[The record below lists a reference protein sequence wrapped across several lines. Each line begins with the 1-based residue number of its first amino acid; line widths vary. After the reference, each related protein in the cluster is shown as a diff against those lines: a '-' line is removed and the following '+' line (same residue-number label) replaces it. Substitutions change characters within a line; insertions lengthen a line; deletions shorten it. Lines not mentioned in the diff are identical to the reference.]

1 MHVRFNEQLPSMP
14 VHGLGLLVVRCA
26 FHHPE
31 VFHVLLQAL
40 DVFPN
45 RGCPSPVMLDTRST
59 SVLVPREVLAAHA
72 GLAIGIGCGSAS
84 FQVVRFSFVDHHEV
98 SHFDHTSL
106 DALDVVTRA
115 TDQHEYE
122 HVNHAS
128 DSHLTL
134 SDPDRF
140 DQDQVVSGGFAELNG
155 F

>member
-1 MHVRFNEQLPSMP
+1 MF
-14 VHGLGLLVVRCA
+14 
-26 FHHPE
+26 PE
-31 VFHVLLQAL
+31 AK
-40 DVFPN
+40 DVFPQIA
-45 RGCPSPVMLDTRST
+45 D
-59 SVLVPREVLAAHA
+59 VLHQSCWRQGALLCWSPREVGQHMQ
-72 GLAIGIGCGSAS
+72 GLAIGIGCRSAS

-122 HVNHAS
+122 HVDHAP
-128 DSHLTL
+128 DRHLTL

-140 DQDQVVSGGFAELNG
+140 DQDQVVSSGFAKLNG

>member
-1 MHVRFNEQLPSMP
+1 MQ
-14 VHGLGLLVVRCA
+14 
-26 FHHPE
+26 
-31 VFHVLLQAL
+31 
-40 DVFPN
+40 
-45 RGCPSPVMLDTRST
+45 
-59 SVLVPREVLAAHA
+59 

-140 DQDQVVSGGFAELNG
+140 DQDQVVSGGFAKLNG